1 VAIEEDAT
9 AGDAELAVTPPQ
21 PLRNRFDRME
31 WAGAFGDLGTL
42 IPFVLAYITVM
53 GLDPLGVLLAF
64 GVCMVVSGLWYRTP
78 FPVQPM
84 KALGVVA
91 TTQAAQT
98 ATITPQA
105 VYGAGLVTGVLWLVL
120 GLTGATRWV
129 TKIVTRPVVVG
140 IVLGLG
146 LGFMLEGI
154 KFMAVGWLLSAAV
167 LLIALLLLSSRQ
179 VPAMFAILLGGAA
192 FAVIRDPSLV
202 DALRGIKFEAR
213 LPSFALAGIAWSD
226 FVIGVVFLAIPQ
238 VPLTLGN
245 AMIAIVEEN
254 NRLFPHRPVSER
266 SVSIST
272 GLMNLFGAGVGGVP
286 MCHGAGGMAGHV
298 RFGARTGGAVIIL
311 GVLLILL
318 GLFFS
323 GSVNTIFGV
332 VPREILGVILFLT
345 GAQLA
350 LGSCDFSKDKGERFV
365 TIVTAGLSMWNIGLA
380 FVMGLSIYHLLK
392 RGWMRV

>member
-1 VAIEEDAT
+1 VTKEEPATTDT
-9 AGDAELAVTPPQ
+9 AGLAVTAPQ

-42 IPFVLAYITVM
+42 IPFVLAYVSVM
-53 GLDPLGVLLAF
+53 GLDPLGVLLGF
-64 GVCMVVSGLWYRTP
+64 GVCMVASGLWYRTP

-129 TKIVTRPVVVG
+129 TNLVSRPVVVG
-140 IVLGLG
+140 IILGLG

-154 KFMAVGWLLSAAV
+154 KLMATGWLLSAAV
-167 LLIALLLLSSRQ
+167 LLVALLLLSSRR
-179 VPAMFAILLGGAA
+179 VPAMFVLLVGGAA
-192 FAVIRDPSLV
+192 LTVIRDPTLL
-202 DALRGIKFEAR
+202 DAFRSIKFEAR
-213 LPSFALAGIAWSD
+213 LPSFALAGISWSD

-245 AMIAIVEEN
+245 AMIAIVDEN
-254 NRLFPHRPVSER
+254 NRLFPHRPVSDR

-311 GVLLILL
+311 GAMLILL

-323 GSVNTIFGV
+323 GSVQTIFGV
-332 VPREILGVILFLT
+332 IPREILGVILFLT

-380 FVMGLSIYHLLK
+380 FVVGLSVFHLLK
-392 RGWMRV
+392 RGWMRL